1 MQKLVPTLGACL
13 LLLAFAVE
21 ANAQIEAGRFRLS
34 AGVGAQDFAES
45 SALKTAFV
53 GALDANYFFTRNIA
67 VGLFGQ
73 VSRPET
79 DPSFYPL
86 VRLDFGEET
95 ELHQPAQR
103 VTSYVVGLQGELG
116 LEFSRFAPYA
126 VGGVGYYAFT
136 LDPEQNRSDE
146 NRDGYSLNIG
156 IGATYAI
163 TSSAG
168 ILLDIRD
175 VVLFEYD
182 RDWFNLSD
190 PLLAEP
196 RVPEPGGEPP
206 EKQSTI
212 HNLRFSIGFT
222 YVPGAGS

>member
-1 MQKLVPTLGACL
+1 MQKLVLPFGACL
-13 LLLAFAVE
+13 LLLTGAGE
-21 ANAQIEAGRFRLS
+21 ASAQAETGRFRLS
-34 AGVGAQDFAES
+34 AAVGAQTFAES
-45 SALKTAFV
+45 SALKTSFV
-53 GALDANYFFTRNIA
+53 GALDANYYITPSLA

-73 VSRPET
+73 VARPET

-95 ELHQPAQR
+95 EFHQPAQR
-103 VTSYVVGLQGELG
+103 VTSYVVGLQGQVAKAFG
-116 LEFSRFAPYA
+116 RLEPYV
-126 VGGVGYYAFT
+126 VGGVGYYNFT

-146 NRDGYSLNIG
+146 SRDGVSYDLG
-156 IGATYAI
+156 IGAVYTF
-163 TSSAG
+163 SGSAG
-168 ILLDIRD
+168 INFEIRD
-175 VVLFEYD
+175 VILSSYD

-190 PLLAEP
+190 PLLSEP
-196 RVPEPGGEPP
+196 RFPEPGGEPP

>member
-1 MQKLVPTLGACL
+1 MHKLVLPFGACL
-13 LLLAFAVE
+13 LLLALSAE

-45 SALKTAFV
+45 SALKTTFI
-53 GALDANYFFTRNIA
+53 GALDANYYITRNIA

-73 VSRPET
+73 VGRPET

-86 VRLDFGEET
+86 IRFDFGEET
-95 ELHQPAQR
+95 ELYQPAQR
-103 VTSYVVGLQGELG
+103 VTNYVVGVQGQLG
-116 LEFSRFAPYA
+116 LELSRLAPYA

-146 NRDGYSLNIG
+146 SRDGYSLNLG
-156 IGATYAI
+156 IGAAYAL
-163 TSSAG
+163 TAAAG
-168 ILLDIRD
+168 IVLEIRD
-175 VVLFEYD
+175 VVFFDYD

-190 PLLAEP
+190 PLLAEN
-196 RVPEPGGEPP
+196 RVPEPGGTPP
-206 EKQSTI
+206 DKQDTI

-222 YVPGAGS
+222 YVPGAGR

>member
-1 MQKLVPTLGACL
+1 MHKLVLPFGACL
-13 LLLAFAVE
+13 LLLALSAE

-45 SALKTAFV
+45 SALKTSFV
-53 GALDANYFFTRNIA
+53 GALDANYFITRNIA

-73 VSRPET
+73 VARPET

-95 ELHQPAQR
+95 ELYQPAQR
-103 VTSYVVGLQGELG
+103 VTSYVVGVQGQLG
-116 LEFSRFAPYA
+116 LELSRIAPYA
-126 VGGVGYYAFT
+126 IGGVGYYAFT

-146 NRDGYSLNIG
+146 SRDGYSLNLG
-156 IGATYAI
+156 VGATYAI
-163 TSSAG
+163 SGAAG
-168 ILLDIRD
+168 IMLEIRD
-175 VVLFEYD
+175 VVFFDYD

-190 PLLAEP
+190 PLLAEN
-196 RVPEPGGEPP
+196 RVPEPGGTLPD
-206 EKQSTI
+206 KQDTI

-222 YVPGAGS
+222 YVPGAGR

>member
-1 MQKLVPTLGACL
+1 MQKLVVSFGACL
-13 LLLAFAVE
+13 LLLALSAE

-45 SALKTAFV
+45 SALKTTFV
-53 GALDANYFFTRNIA
+53 GALDANYYFTRNLA

-79 DPSFYPL
+79 DPDFYPL
-86 VRLDFGEET
+86 VRMDFGEET
-95 ELHQPAQR
+95 SLYQPAQK
-103 VTSYVVGLQGELG
+103 VTHYVVGLQAQLSIEL
-116 LEFSRFAPYA
+116 SRLAPYA

-136 LDPEQNRSDE
+136 LDPEQNRSE
-146 NRDGYSLNIG
+146 QKRDGYSVNLG
-156 IGATYAI
+156 IGASYAI
-163 TSSAG
+163 SGGAG
-168 ILLDIRD
+168 IILEIRD
-175 VVLFEYD
+175 VALFDYD

-206 EKQSTI
+206 DKQSTI
-212 HNLRFSIGFT
+212 HNLRFSVGFT
-222 YVPGAGS
+222 YVPGAGR